1 MEEIREF
8 ESDDDSL
15 GESYRIK
22 LDMFEGPL
30 DLLLHLIK
38 RAKIRICDIFV
49 SDITK
54 QFVEIINNSE
64 ILDLDKASNF
74 LSMAATLLEIKAKSL
89 LPKPE
94 IPSQE
99 DDEEKNE
106 LIRKLKEREY
116 ELYKN
121 ESEKLKDLETVNMH
135 FRNPDPTVGDERTV
149 LKDMTMDGLLEAL
162 KKIYSRIEKR
172 SIDTTPKE
180 IVRDPFTVEEK
191 ITSIRNT
198 LDAVGKTR
206 FSDLFGERT
215 TVNEVTTTFQAI
227 LELMKIQ
234 YLTAQQNEIFGEI
247 GLVKLEEKEE

>member
-15 GESYRIK
+15 GESYSIK

-106 LIRKLKEREY
+106 LIR
-116 ELYKN
+116 
-121 ESEKLKDLETVNMH
+121 KLKDLETVNMH